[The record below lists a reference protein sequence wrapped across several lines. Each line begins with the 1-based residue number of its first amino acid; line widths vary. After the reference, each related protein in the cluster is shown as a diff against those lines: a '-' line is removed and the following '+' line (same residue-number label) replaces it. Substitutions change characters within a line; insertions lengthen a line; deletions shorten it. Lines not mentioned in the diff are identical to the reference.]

1 MDLEPTLFRSP
12 MYETANE
19 AVLYALSHLK
29 AGGYATAT
37 ASLDGLAPV
46 NEAVVGRVMYQRLI
60 ALRPRVSSA
69 SRHYIDIALNAL
81 GRALGQQ
88 EARAVA

>member
-1 MDLEPTLFRSP
+1 MDLEPTLFSSP

-37 ASLDGLAPV
+37 ASL